1 MIAWLQV
8 TSGRGPD
15 ECAWVVARVVD
26 EIVREAM
33 AQGHD
38 LRILETVAGGIEGT
52 YKSTLLAVEGQ
63 DLDAFIAGWQG
74 TIQWVGASPF
84 RPNHKR
90 KNWFVG
96 VNHFSPPEDHV
107 FRPQDLKVESM
118 RSSGPGGQHTNKT
131 ESAVRVTHLPT
142 GLSAVAQEERSQHLN
157 RGLAMGRL
165 YERWQAER
173 RSERSQSRKAQWE
186 SHDAL
191 ERGNP
196 IRTYRGPNFK
206 PKPR

>member
-15 ECAWVVARVVD
+15 ECGWVVARVVD

-38 LRILETVAGGIEGT
+38 LRILETVKGGTDGT
-52 YKSTLLAVEGQ
+52 YKSALLAVEGQ
-63 DLDAFIAGWQG
+63 ALGAFIAGWQG

-96 VNHFSPPEDHV
+96 VNQFAPPADHV
-107 FRPQDLKVESM
+107 FCPQDLKFESM

-131 ESAVRVTHLPT
+131 ESAVRVTYLPT

-157 RGLAMGRL
+157 RSLAMSRL

-173 RSERSQSRKAQWE
+173 QSEHNQSRKAQWE

-196 IRTYRGPNFK
+196 TRTYRGPTFK
-206 PKPR
+206 RKSR

>member
-15 ECAWVVARVVD
+15 ECAWVVGRVVD
-26 EIVREAM
+26 RMVQEARTR
-33 AQGHD
+33 GYD
-38 LRILETVAGGIEGT
+38 LRILDTVPGGRDRT
-52 YKSTLLAVEGQ
+52 YKSALLAVEGD
-63 DLDAFIAGWQG
+63 DLSQFIAGWQG
-74 TIQWVGASPF
+74 PIQWVGASPF
-84 RPNHKR
+84 RPHHKR

-96 VNHFSPPEDHV
+96 VNRFSPPAEHV
-107 FRPQDLKVESM
+107 FRPQDLKFEVM

-157 RGLAMGRL
+157 RSLALGRL
-165 YERWQAER
+165 YERWQAEAQ
-173 RSERSQSRKAQWE
+173 SQRQQIQKDQWE
-186 SHDAL
+186 SHDAV

-196 IRTYRGPNFK
+196 VRTYTGPDFK
-206 PKPR
+206 PK